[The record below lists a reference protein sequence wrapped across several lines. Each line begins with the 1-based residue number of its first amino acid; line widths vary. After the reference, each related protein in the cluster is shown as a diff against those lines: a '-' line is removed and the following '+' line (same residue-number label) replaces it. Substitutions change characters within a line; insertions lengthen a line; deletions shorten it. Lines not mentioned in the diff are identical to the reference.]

1 MRIRMP
7 FAGIFASLL
16 LLSAYAG
23 LSSLHMPQSTLLN
36 DKTLHFLVFFLLT
49 ISFYW
54 ILDTTRRRI
63 LHLTLSIVTLGMGVG
78 SEFLQAAIPNGREF
92 DAYDILA
99 NLVGSLMGLGLC
111 GWYHKR
117 MLERR
122 RVRKYTAVPTGED
135 GEEVPLPGEGELD
148 LELGEGVVRRSGE
161 HEEGVVASPSAGV
174 SPAAAAA
181 AAPVTTAQAKNM
193 SLEEELDNWDENAV
207 DAWDDEDDGD
217 VGGAGAGGKSAEAA
231 KDIAPAKK
239 RSDKDD

>member
-7 FAGIFASLL
+7 FAGIFAALL

-23 LSSLHMPQSTLLN
+23 LSSLHMPQGTLLN

-49 ISFYW
+49 VTFYW

-63 LHLTLSIVTLGMGVG
+63 LHLTLSVVTLGMGVG
-78 SEFLQAAIPNGREF
+78 SEFVQAAIPNNGREF
-92 DAYDILA
+92 DPYDILA
-99 NLVGSLMGLGLC
+99 NLVGSLLGLGLC

-135 GEEVPLPGEGELD
+135 IPEGDVD
-148 LELGEGVVRRSGE
+148 LELGEVRRSGE
-161 HEEGVVASPSAGV
+161 HEEGVVV
-174 SPAAAAA
+174 AAAAA
-181 AAPVTTAQAKNM
+181 ASVPAAAASPAAATATAKNM

-207 DAWDDEDDGD
+207 DAWDDGDDVGD
-217 VGGAGAGGKSAEAA
+217 VGGSGAGGKSVDAI
-231 KDIAPAKK
+231 KDAGAAKK
-239 RSDKDD
+239 RVD

>member
-7 FAGIFASLL
+7 FAGIFAALL

-23 LSSLHMPQSTLLN
+23 LSSLHMPQGALLN
-36 DKTLHFLVFFLLT
+36 DKTLHFFVFFLLT
-49 ISFYW
+49 TTFYW

-63 LHLTLSIVTLGMGVG
+63 LHLTLSVCTLGMGVG
-78 SEFLQAAIPNGREF
+78 SEFVQAAIPDNGREF
-92 DAYDILA
+92 DPYDILA

-122 RVRKYTAVPTGED
+122 RVRKYTALPTGEELVD
-135 GEEVPLPGEGELD
+135 GEGDLD
-148 LELGEGVVRRSGE
+148 LELGEGVGVVRRSGE
-161 HEEGVVASPSAGV
+161 HEEGVVVAASAASGPTAA

-181 AAPVTTAQAKNM
+181 PATTAKNM

-207 DAWDDEDDGD
+207 DAWDEDDEAGD
-217 VGGAGAGGKSAEAA
+217 VGGSGAGGKSGDAT
-231 KDIAPAKK
+231 KDVGAAKK
-239 RSDKDD
+239 RVD